1 MKLGV
6 YISYTENSSVPRI
19 EEQKNACHKY
29 AAEHG
34 YSILTEYVDCTSSD
48 VASSRSAFDKMMRDS
63 RRKKFDGILV
73 YSADRFSQEVH
84 ELVSHKLRL
93 EKYGITLLSVTD
105 AHIVDP
111 STLMIER
118 IFQAYAEYFRAE
130 HSRKVKRGIQLAKE
144 RRAAQAAAEG
154 KPVA

>member
-1 MKLGV
+1 MNIAV
-6 YISYTENSSVPRI
+6 YIHYTESSSALGI
-19 EEQKNACHKY
+19 EEQRNACRKY

-34 YSILTEYVDCTSSD
+34 HSILTEYVDCTSND
-48 VASSRSAFDKMMRDS
+48 VSSSYRAFNKMMRDS

-73 YSADRFSQEVH
+73 YSSDQFSRDVH

-93 EKYGITLLSVTD
+93 EKYGVALLSATE

-118 IFQAYAEYFRAE
+118 IRQAYAKYFREE
-130 HSRKVKRGIQLAKE
+130 HSEKVKRGIRLAKE

>member
-1 MKLGV
+1 MKFV
-6 YISYTENSSVPRI
+6 IYICCTENSPAPGI
-19 EEQKNACHKY
+19 EEQRNACYKY

-34 YSILTEYVDCTSSD
+34 HSILTEYVDCTSNG
-48 VASSRSAFDKMMRDS
+48 VASSYSAFDRMMRDAQ
-63 RRKKFDGILV
+63 RGKFDGLLV
-73 YSADRFSQEVH
+73 CSLDCFFMDMYELFSIQ
-84 ELVSHKLRL
+84 KRL
-93 EKYGITLLSVTD
+93 EKYGVVLLAVTED
-105 AHIVDP
+105 YLDP
-111 STLMIER
+111 STLIFER

>member
-19 EEQKNACHKY
+19 EEQRNACYKY

-34 YSILTEYVDCTSSD
+34 HSILTEYVDCTANG
-48 VASSRSAFDKMMRDS
+48 VASSYSAFDRMMRDAQ
-63 RRKKFDGILV
+63 RGKFDGLLV
-73 YSADRFSQEVH
+73 CSLDCFFMDMYELFSID
-84 ELVSHKLRL
+84 KRL
-93 EKYGITLLSVTD
+93 EKYGVVLLAVTED
-105 AHIVDP
+105 YLDP
-111 STLMIER
+111 STLIFER